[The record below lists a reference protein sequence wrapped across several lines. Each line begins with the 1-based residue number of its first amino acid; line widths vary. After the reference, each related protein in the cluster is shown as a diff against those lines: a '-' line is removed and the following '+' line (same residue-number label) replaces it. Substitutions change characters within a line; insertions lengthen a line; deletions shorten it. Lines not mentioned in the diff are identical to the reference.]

1 MNYLSYMILS
11 GYYEEHELLSWY
23 EQGDISALQ
32 YIEHHSPGMSDRFK
46 EWCHRHASMEDEAAA
61 MDFLDEYNGL
71 FLDSEELSTEKSNS
85 IDNEMFENWR
95 KDTQLLNDLCSSH
108 AALHISLWRY
118 RNPTSHDKHCCA
130 GVLNVS
136 MEDIEKWW
144 NVVDFLN
151 FENNGH
157 FQPIRLDENTLDK
170 AIKQICQQYI

>member
-1 MNYLSYMILS
+1 MILS

-32 YIEHHSPGMSDRFK
+32 YIEHHSPGMGDRFK
-46 EWCHRHASMEDEAAA
+46 KWCHQHASMEDEAAA

-118 RNPTSHDKHCCA
+118 RNPTSLDRHSCA
-130 GVLNVS
+130 AELNVP

-157 FQPIRLDENTLDK
+157 FQPIRLDENALGM
-170 AIKQICQQYI
+170 AIFYLCTQQQVEMN

>member
-1 MNYLSYMILS
+1 MNYLSDMILS

-23 EQGDISALQ
+23 EQGDISALH
-32 YIEHHSPGMSDRFK
+32 YIEHHSPGMGDRFK
-46 EWCHRHASMEDEAAA
+46 KWCHQHASMEDEAAA

-71 FLDSEELSTEKSNS
+71 FLDTEEQATEKSKGV
-85 IDNEMFENWR
+85 DNGMFEEWR
-95 KDTQLLNDLCSSH
+95 KDAQLLNDLCSSH

-118 RNPTSHDKHCCA
+118 KNPISHDKHCCA

-157 FQPIRLDENTLDK
+157 FQPIRLDENTLGK

>member
-1 MNYLSYMILS
+1 MILS

-32 YIEHHSPGMSDRFK
+32 YIEHHSPGMGDRFK
-46 EWCHRHASMEDEAAA
+46 KWCHQHASMEDEAAA

-118 RNPTSHDKHCCA
+118 RNPISHDKHCCA

-151 FENNGH
+151 FENNGQ